1 MFPASAAP
9 VVPSPALSLTKV
21 APRSCIIFCKV
32 KMKMKVKVNKN
43 ENTNLLSY
51 NPELKTHLCLEP

>member
-1 MFPASAAP
+1 MFPTFAAL

-43 ENTNLLSY
+43 TNLLSY
-51 NPELKTHLCLEP
+51 NPELETHLCLEP